1 MQRREFL
8 KRAGYVMVSASV
20 VPWSAMGCGDDN
32 DGNASSGSGNG
43 DTTPNSEV
51 FPQGVA
57 SGDPQ
62 PNAVVLWTRAL
73 PKEGVDATSVALQL
87 QVSETEDFSTLVVDQ
102 ALEALAANDFTARIY
117 VDNLTAD
124 RWYYY
129 RYVAGSDYSRVGRTR
144 TAPEADA
151 DVEPRFAWASCQ
163 DYEANFYTSYRL
175 LLDNDL
181 KASEA
186 EQLHFILFVGDFIYE
201 TRSADFMQA
210 LTDELQPTQLQTQDG
225 NPRIVPE
232 FPSGSAQYAQSVD
245 DYRQLYKQYL
255 TDPNLQEARARWPFI
270 QVWDDHEF
278 TDDCWQTQANY
289 TRENSTDEPSQ
300 KRRVAASQAWF
311 EYIPAALSN
320 AQPRADGPQPAHDFT
335 PVEVEDAPYTKT
347 LEVTEPNNQKALSAI
362 TIYRSLRWGKH
373 LEIVITDNRSY
384 RSDHAIAEEST
395 VGNPLIFDPRV
406 ALPKDAVNT
415 LDAGRTADDGNPPDT
430 VQEIPNTRK
439 DSEPGTMLGAT
450 QKDWFKATLAA
461 SNATFKVWANSVPL
475 LRFLVERSAAPI
487 LAYDR
492 VLTSDAWDGYN
503 TERKELMAYFK
514 EQSIK
519 NVVSLSGDHHAHYAG
534 LVYDD
539 YDAESPTPVMT
550 DFATAGI
557 SSNSQWSLVA
567 GALSGAAESFGSLA
581 ELLVPVQQLI
591 TYDST
596 TLGGSTKA
604 VVNLNTLLLY
614 GSQAAAKAAE
624 TNDIAQAEA
633 ARDPQVN
640 PHLRYAD
647 AHSFGYGLAHVTG
660 SALTT
665 TLVTIERTFNETD
678 PANTAPQARGTVSFR
693 VPNIQDYSEL
703 TAVQPEFTGKKPFPL
718 DPA

>member
-8 KRAGYVMVSASV
+8 KRAGYVVVSASV
-20 VPWSAMGCGDDN
+20 VPFLGCGDD
-32 DGNASSGSGNG
+32 DDTSSSGSNDSP
-43 DTTPNSEV
+43 DTSPNSEV

-62 PNAVVLWTRAL
+62 PNAVVLWTRAV
-73 PKEGVDATSVALQL
+73 PTQGANASSVALQL
-87 QVSETEDFSTLVVDQ
+87 QVSETEDFAALVVDQ
-102 ALEALAANDFTARIY
+102 ALEARIQDDYTLRIY
-117 VDNLTAD
+117 VDTLTPN

-129 RYVAGSDYSRVGRTR
+129 RFVAGSDYSRVGRTR

-163 DYEANFYTSYRL
+163 DYQANFYTAYRL

-181 KASEA
+181 KAAEA
-186 EQLHFILFVGDFIYE
+186 DQLHFILFVGDFIYE

-225 NPRIVPE
+225 SPRIVPE
-232 FPSGSAQYAQSVD
+232 FPSGSAQYAQTVE

-311 EYIPAALSN
+311 EYVPAALSD
-320 AQPRADGPQPAHDFT
+320 AQPGGDGQQPAHDFT
-335 PVEVEDAPYTKT
+335 PVEVEDAPYTET
-347 LEVTEPNNQKALSAI
+347 VEVTEPNNQQALSAI
-362 TIYRSLRWGKH
+362 TIYRNLRWGKH

-406 ALPKDAVNT
+406 ALPKEAVNT
-415 LDAGRTADDGNPPDT
+415 LDAGRTANAGHPPDS
-430 VQEIPNTRK
+430 VQDIPNTRK
-439 DSEPGTMLGAT
+439 NSDPGTILGAT
-450 QKDWFKATLAA
+450 QKAWWKSTLAA

-475 LRFLVERSAAPI
+475 LRLLVERSAAPI
-487 LAYDR
+487 LTYDR
-492 VLTSDAWDGYN
+492 LLTSDAWDGYN
-503 TERKELMAYFK
+503 TERKELMAYLK
-514 EQSIK
+514 EQDIK

-539 YDAESPTPVMT
+539 YDAEVPTPVMT

-557 SSNSQWSLVA
+557 ASNSQWSLVA
-567 GALSGAAESFGSLA
+567 AALSGAAQSFGSLA
-581 ELLVPVQQLI
+581 DLLVPVQQII
-591 TYDST
+591 TYDAT
-596 TLGGSTKA
+596 ALGGSTKA

-614 GSQAAAKAAE
+614 GSQAAIKAAQ
-624 TNDIAQAEA
+624 TNDIAQAQA
-633 ARDPQVN
+633 ARDPKVN

-647 AHSFGYGLAHVTG
+647 AHAFGYGLVQVTG
-660 SALTT
+660 TALTT
-665 TLVTIERTFNETD
+665 QLVSIQRTFSETD
-678 PANTAPQARGTVSFR
+678 PANTTPQARGTATFR
-693 VPNIQDYSEL
+693 VPNAKDFSEL
-703 TAVQPEFTGKKPFPL
+703 TAIQPEFTGPKPFPL